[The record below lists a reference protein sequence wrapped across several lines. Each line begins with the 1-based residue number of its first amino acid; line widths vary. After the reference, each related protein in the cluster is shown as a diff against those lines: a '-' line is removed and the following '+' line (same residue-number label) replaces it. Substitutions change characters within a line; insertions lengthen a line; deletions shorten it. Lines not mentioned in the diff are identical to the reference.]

1 MGMVKKRTNRGRSKH
16 NRGYTRRIHCKKKNT
31 LVPRDK
37 AIKKLNIKN
46 ITDPY
51 VATELI
57 NALLLPRYQIPK
69 LYSYVFYC
77 ISYAYKK
84 KIVRSRPKKYR
95 NNNKN
100 DYFI

>member
-1 MGMVKKRTNRGRSKH
+1 MVRKRRNRGRSKH
-16 NRGYTRRIHCKKKNT
+16 NRGHTRRIHCEEKNT
-31 LVPRDK
+31 LTPRDK

-46 ITDPY
+46 FTDPF
-51 VATELI
+51 ATIELL
-57 NALLLPRYQIPK
+57 NAILLPRYQIPK

-84 KIVRSRPKKYR
+84 KIVKSRPKKHR
-95 NNNKN
+95 NIIKD

>member
-1 MGMVKKRTNRGRSKH
+1 MGMVRKRKNRGRSKH
-16 NRGYTRRIHCKKKNT
+16 NRGHTRRIHCEEKNT

-46 ITDPY
+46 FNDSY
-51 VATELI
+51 AMSELR
-57 NALLLPRYQIPK
+57 NALLLPKYQVPK

-84 KIVRSRPKKYR
+84 KIVRSRPKKFR
-95 NNNKN
+95 NIAIK